1 MSHWAVGQGCPGES
15 QKTGYCHCSKLSS
28 SSWRHHTCCL
38 QDMGK
43 QVSTGQEASS
53 LLTGSRSTGS
63 CYANRWEENFINN
76 LSQARTL
83 WATVMTRVVRYA
95 YECNSNMNIIKVTF
109 WLIIHFLM
117 GFNVPSTR
125 KKQKQKQNNPKNKNK
140 CLLYIC
146 LRTHGAGNSQDPRVN
161 PTVILFLR
169 RHSIKLPSKFISPYP
184 QINVVLRPHL
194 RSFFVQWKT
203 G

>member
-1 MSHWAVGQGCPGES
+1 
-15 QKTGYCHCSKLSS
+15 
-28 SSWRHHTCCL
+28 
-38 QDMGK
+38 MGN

-53 LLTGSRSTGS
+53 LLPGSRSTGS

-125 KKQKQKQNNPKNKNK
+125 KNNNKTKQPKKQKQMPIVHLPKNP
-140 CLLYIC
+140 
-146 LRTHGAGNSQDPRVN
+146 GAGNSQDPRVN
-161 PTVILFLR
+161 HTVILFLR

-194 RSFFVQWKT
+194 RSFFVQWKA

>member
-1 MSHWAVGQGCPGES
+1 MFEMSLKSVVWDMSHWAVGQGCPGES

-38 QDMGK
+38 QDMGN

-53 LLTGSRSTGS
+53 LLTGSRSIGS
-63 CYANRWEENFINN
+63 CYVNRWEENFINN
-76 LSQARTL
+76 LTQARAL

-95 YECNSNMNIIKVTF
+95 YECNSNMNIIKVAF

-125 KKQKQKQNNPKNKNK
+125 KNNKTKTKQPKKQKQMPIVHLPKNLGLGTHRTQGWT
-140 CLLYIC
+140 LL
-146 LRTHGAGNSQDPRVN
+146 
-161 PTVILFLR
+161 LFF
-169 RHSIKLPSKFISPYP
+169 S
-184 QINVVLRPHL
+184 
-194 RSFFVQWKT
+194 
-203 G
+203 